1 MKLILLRHEERGI
14 DIGFYSN
21 LTENGINN
29 ACTSLPNKLKSLN
42 IDFIFSSPFI
52 RTIETIYP
60 FAYSNNMH
68 INIEYALYEYIHNP
82 YFLLSEWYH
91 TIDDIK
97 DFKDMINFNYK
108 SIIEKNNFFILENEE
123 SLGKRIIPFIN
134 YLKNKFNDKT
144 ILLVS
149 HKGIINKIIDL
160 YVKKN
165 SLENDIPMGSLHIYN
180 I

>member
-42 IDFIFSSPFI
+42 IDFIFSSPFM

-60 FAYSNNMH
+60 FAYSNNIS

-82 YFLLSEWYH
+82 YFLLSEWYY

-97 DFKDMINFNYK
+97 DFKDMINMNYN
-108 SIIEKNNFFILENEE
+108 SIINKNNFSILEDEI
-123 SLGKRIIPFIN
+123 SLSKRIIPFIN
-134 YLKNKFNDKT
+134 YLKENFNDKT

-149 HKGIINKIIDL
+149 HKGVINKIIDL

-165 SLENDIPMGSLHIYN
+165 SLENNIQMGSIHIYN